1 MAAGTH
7 WEWRGFGLV
16 TPAFADQYATLDGYL
31 APHQLADLYIWLPDR
46 DVNLK
51 VRQDQLGTLK
61 FKRLLDKHG
70 RFELWR
76 EDPAQYVS
84 FPLTRQSWGF
94 LAEELVA
101 AGYTLAPYPD
111 GPADCASL
119 IAALKFAGC
128 PLIRVLKRREIRL
141 WQGADGRVLVEMTLI
156 KKPQPIF
163 SIALETVALPDG
175 ACVTAEQAEESLTT
189 VIAALGLQRQ
199 PLQAMNYLDA
209 LAVWA
214 DGGRL

>member
-16 TPAFADQYATLDGYL
+16 TPAFANQYATLEGYL

-51 VRQDQLGTLK
+51 VRQDEIGSLK
-61 FKRLLDKHG
+61 FKRLLDKYG
-70 RFELWR
+70 RFELWQ
-76 EDPAQYVS
+76 EDPAEYVS
-84 FPLTRQSWGF
+84 FPLTPQSWHS
-94 LAEELVA
+94 LAAELA
-101 AGYTLAPYPD
+101 PAGMTLAPYPD
-111 GPADCASL
+111 GPADRASL
-119 IAALKFAGC
+119 IAALELAGC
-128 PLIRVLKRREIRL
+128 PLIAVLKRREIRL
-141 WQGADGRVLVEMTLI
+141 WQGASGLVLVEMTLI

-163 SIALETVALPDG
+163 SIALETVARPG
-175 ACVTAEQAEESLTT
+175 GESVTGEQAGESLTAA
-189 VIAALGLQRQ
+189 IDALGLERQ
-199 PLQAMNYLDA
+199 PLRAMNYLDA